1 MSPVISRR
9 FFLYFLKNKRV
20 REIERNNLSHF
31 IWNSLE
37 TILGGKLLED
47 EENEGKKRETLD
59 LFTMLNVVV
68 FIFAQKLLQKQQKKK

>member
-1 MSPVISRR
+1 
-9 FFLYFLKNKRV
+9 
-20 REIERNNLSHF
+20 
-31 IWNSLE
+31 
-37 TILGGKLLED
+37 LGGKLLED